1 MKKLLSVQGIHTY
14 YGTSHILFGVSIDIE
29 EGEAVALLGR
39 NGAGKSTTLRSI
51 IGLTRPKEGRIIFD
65 GQDITGWDTH
75 RIAQTGIA
83 YVPEDRQIFSALT
96 VYENLDLGINRK
108 HPGRFGIKT
117 ASEIFPVL
125 GTMLDRSATMIS
137 GGEQQMLSIAR
148 SLMMD
153 PKLLLL
159 DEPLEGLSPIVVN
172 ELGNKIKELKKQGI
186 TILLTEQNIRF
197 AMDLCDK
204 AYVIDKGTLKYQGSI
219 EEFRQNKDVQERYL
233 HVSGAS
239 GRGRYADKKHP

>member
-1 MKKLLSVQGIHTY
+1 LSVQGIDTY
-14 YGTSHILFGVSIDIE
+14 YGSSHILFGVSIDVE
-29 EGEAVALLGR
+29 EGKAVALLGR
-39 NGAGKSTTLRSI
+39 NGAGKTTTLRSI
-51 IGLTRPKEGRIIFD
+51 VGLTQPKEGKIIFD
-65 GQDITGWDTH
+65 GQDITVWDTH
-75 RIAQTGIA
+75 RIVQMGIA

-108 HPGRFGIKT
+108 HPGRFDIKT

-125 GTMLDRSATMIS
+125 KTMLDRPATMIS

-148 SLMMD
+148 SLMMN

-159 DEPLEGLSPIVVN
+159 DEPLEGLSPIVVK

-204 AYVIDKGTLKYQGSI
+204 VYVIDKGTVKYQGSI
-219 EEFRQNKDVQERYL
+219 EEFRADKEIQERYL
-233 HVSGAS
+233 HVSGS
-239 GRGRYADKKHP
+239 GRKVRNV

>member
-1 MKKLLSVQGIHTY
+1 MKRLLSVQGIHAY

-51 IGLTRPKEGRIIFD
+51 MGLTRPKEGKIIFD

-75 RIAQTGIA
+75 RIAQMGIA
-83 YVPEDRQIFSALT
+83 YVPEDRQIFPALT

-108 HPGRFGIKT
+108 HPGRFDIKT

-125 GTMLDRSATMIS
+125 STMLNRPTTMIS

-159 DEPLEGLSPIVVN
+159 DEPLEGLSPLVVK
-172 ELGNKIKELKKQGI
+172 ELDNKIKELKKQGI

-204 AYVIDKGTLKYQGSI
+204 VYVIDKGTLKYQGSV
-219 EEFRQNKDVQERYL
+219 EEFRGDKDIQERYL
-233 HVSGAS
+233 HVSGS
-239 GRGRYADKKHP
+239 GGRERHAERKRH